1 MAEHNPLESVVAQLL
16 QALHT
21 QTVTLT
27 DTSRLVSGICDS
39 LRVALD
45 KLDKL
50 EDRATRLDEK
60 ASRMDATHFINM
72 DDVARQVAEIRVEIV
87 EIKELFF
94 SIEATLQS
102 LPSDSDIAKSVTNRL
117 KDTLTSLPTLP
128 DIKKALEDVMLLVC
142 ANCEEKRNKKTGVM
156 SSFFDKL
163 LGFFGL
169 LAKNKMLTL
178 TVLVFLVIILLL
190 VCRLIGVDPIGF
202 VETLWGK
209 KS

>member
-21 QTVTLT
+21 QTVTLS

-39 LRVALD
+39 LKVALD

-60 ASRMDATHFINM
+60 ASRMDATHFTNM

-94 SIEATLQS
+94 SIESTLQS
-102 LPSDSDIAKSVTNRL
+102 LPSDSDIAKRVADRL
-117 KDTLTSLPTLP
+117 KETLATLPTLRE
-128 DIKKALEDVMLLVC
+128 IRKALESVMVLVC
-142 ANCEEKRNKKTGVM
+142 AGCEEKRNKKAGMM
-156 SSFFDKL
+156 SSFFDRLFGFCTL
-163 LGFFGL
+163 LS
-169 LAKNKMLTL
+169 KNKMLTL
-178 TVLVFLVIILLL
+178 TLLTFLVIILLL
-190 VCRLIGVDPIGF
+190 VCRFVGVDPIGF
-202 VETLWGK
+202 IESLWG
-209 KS
+209 SR